1 MFNYEYIGKD
11 MQATTYVKIIH
22 SFLVQGI
29 NYALLIMYA
38 NLNLGLDHSSLNPLY
53 IGGKTF
59 IKYMRQVKR
68 FKRGKTVI
76 ICNSLSNY
84 SVDSSHQTQSRAECC
99 VREWQTYV
107 LCRDYCINLI
117 IIPC

>member
-11 MQATTYVKIIH
+11 MQATTYVRIIH

-29 NYALLIMYA
+29 NYALLILYA

-84 SVDSSHQTQSRAECC
+84 SVDSRKS
-99 VREWQTYV
+99 
-107 LCRDYCINLI
+107 
-117 IIPC
+117 